1 MNKSLK
7 YLSVILILIF
17 VTSCQDILECVINRH
32 PELPDRMLA
41 TGQVDQYFFEEI
53 KAEIKNEPR
62 DDSYYYYFSI
72 EGDLP
77 RGLEYI
83 IDYRS
88 VIIQGFPLEPGRF
101 NFTVRLSVEQ
111 ANDYF
116 ENCES
121 TLNDCDGLCKET
133 TSQRYSVRIQQ

>member
-1 MNKSLK
+1 MCKNLK
-7 YLSVILILIF
+7 HFSVIVILFF

-32 PELPDRMLA
+32 PELPDRRLA
-41 TGQVDQYFFEEI
+41 TGQVNQYFFEEI

-77 RGLEYI
+77 RGLEYT

-88 VIIQGFPLEPGRF
+88 VIIQGTPLESGRF
-101 NFTVRLSVEQ
+101 NVTVRLSVEQ
-111 ANDYF
+111 ANDYYEDC
-116 ENCES
+116 ENAF
-121 TLNDCDGLCKET
+121 NDCDGLCEET
-133 TSQRYSVRIQQ
+133 TSHRYTVRIQ